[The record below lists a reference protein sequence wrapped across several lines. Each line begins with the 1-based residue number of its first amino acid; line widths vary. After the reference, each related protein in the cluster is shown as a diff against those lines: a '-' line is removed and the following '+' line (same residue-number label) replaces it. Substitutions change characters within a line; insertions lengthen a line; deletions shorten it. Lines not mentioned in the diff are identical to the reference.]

1 MEPALSTINRS
12 PVVACRLERGLM
24 DSSKSISETAPL
36 PAF

>member
-1 MEPALSTINRS
+1 MEPALSTVNQF

-24 DSSKSISETAPL
+24 DSPKSTSEVAPL